1 MATGKSLSA
10 LSSPHVHTQFCD
22 GNSTAEAMVHSALE
36 RGFVSLGFSSH
47 AKQDIHQE
55 YSLNEA
61 REPLYIQEIRRLQRE
76 YAGHLRIWLGVE
88 RDLISTAKRENFEY
102 VIGAVHYVISP
113 EGDKLP
119 VDASAQLI
127 RDIILHCYHGDGL
140 RFARE
145 YFHSY
150 GAYIRDYKPDIIA
163 HFDLIN
169 KYNND
174 GSLFDTSD
182 RHYVKA
188 SAEAMDNAIKG
199 CAMMEVN
206 VGGIVR
212 AGTKEPYPSLPLLR
226 YWQAIGGQVILSSDC
241 HLAEQLDSGYEV
253 GLAHIRAAGYKK
265 PPFWGGKMN
274 CLNGKN
280 WVNPPAV
287 RAVQPDGHCARQS
300 GPLAA
305 GFAA

>member
-47 AKQDIHQE
+47 AKQDMHQE

-102 VIGAVHYVISP
+102 IIGAVHYVISS

-265 PPFWGGKMN
+265 AAFLG
-274 CLNGKN
+274 
-280 WVNPPAV
+280 
-287 RAVQPDGHCARQS
+287 RQNELFEWEEL
-300 GPLAA
+300 G
-305 GFAA
+305 